1 MTTTAPVISRTS
13 ASSQCPER
21 VPAYRVYAQL
31 TSTSALQRGM
41 LSYIAF
47 KHRRRH
53 RLEDNSVTCA
63 TPHCSSST
71 EAYQPR
77 TNALKSV
84 VDSTTAFVFLQPM
97 SVAVCCLLDAWPLSA
112 SIQTSG
118 VVAWY
123 VLTTYLTYG
132 RRRGTQSLVITA
144 GEATMKPPGTLGVR
158 PAPRDTGWSVKPGV

>member
-1 MTTTAPVISRTS
+1 MCVVKVWPSVVDGDSRKLQRYRTGPHTQPVGHGYICPGCTNWQVTLLCSCKTLKAFHMTTTAPVISRTS
-13 ASSQCPER
+13 ASSQFPER

-77 TNALKSV
+77 TNAFKSV
-84 VDSTTAFVFLQPM
+84 VDSTTALLCLQPM
-97 SVAVCCLLDAWPLSA
+97 SVAEG
-112 SIQTSG
+112 SG
-118 VVAWY
+118 D
-123 VLTTYLTYG
+123 
-132 RRRGTQSLVITA
+132 I
-144 GEATMKPPGTLGVR
+144 
-158 PAPRDTGWSVKPGV
+158 

>member
-84 VDSTTAFVFLQPM
+84 VDSTTALLCLQPM
-97 SVAVCCLLDAWPLSA
+97 SVAVNKAACCKSPCDLRKKPFGLLANRSPSA
-112 SIQTSG
+112 TKRLTSNDG
-118 VVAWY
+118 LQFAM
-123 VLTTYLTYG
+123 
-132 RRRGTQSLVITA
+132 RS
-144 GEATMKPPGTLGVR
+144 
-158 PAPRDTGWSVKPGV
+158 

>member
-84 VDSTTAFVFLQPM
+84 VDSTTAFLFLQPM
-97 SVAVCCLLDAWPLSA
+97 SVAVKVCRRQCPWVVGGGIVAFCAFGFVRLASVEYLKHLVQCTLLLLLSFDAWLM
-112 SIQTSG
+112 
-118 VVAWY
+118 VDC
-123 VLTTYLTYG
+123 VL
-132 RRRGTQSLVITA
+132 
-144 GEATMKPPGTLGVR
+144 
-158 PAPRDTGWSVKPGV
+158 